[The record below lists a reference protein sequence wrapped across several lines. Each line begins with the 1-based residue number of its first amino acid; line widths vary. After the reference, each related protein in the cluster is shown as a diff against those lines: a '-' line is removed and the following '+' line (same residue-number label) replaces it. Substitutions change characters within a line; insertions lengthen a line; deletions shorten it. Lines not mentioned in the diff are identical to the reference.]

1 MTPKK
6 QDKISRK
13 KASRHSPQHQ
23 AAIARREAGGGRKP
37 QTPKNLKAIDRPIA
51 LSEEAVALIKSML
64 VYEDAEI
71 MGFNKIYNLSSQ
83 GGRGPDFHNL
93 DDLLWAFAK
102 SNGKKPRL
110 IHRLDRDT
118 SGIILVAKTKPAASF
133 LGKAMI
139 ARQFHKTYLLVVSN
153 PHNLKD
159 RGVIDVSLRREDIG
173 REAYSRVC
181 EADHPDALESRTH
194 YEVISRNSEAAL
206 VVAKPYT
213 GRMHQ
218 IRVHMAHLG
227 CPIAGDPRYG
237 GALSLGGRS
246 VKRLMLH
253 AAQLEFPHP
262 AGGKKMLSAPVH
274 EDIVRLCADLELDM
288 GIYT

>member
-1 MTPKK
+1 M
-6 QDKISRK
+6 
-13 KASRHSPQHQ
+13 
-23 AAIARREAGGGRKP
+23 
-37 QTPKNLKAIDRPIA
+37 
-51 LSEEAVALIKSML
+51 
-64 VYEDAEI
+64 
-71 MGFNKIYNLSSQ
+71 
-83 GGRGPDFHNL
+83 
-93 DDLLWAFAK
+93 WAFAK

-159 RGVIDVSLRREDIG
+159 RGVIDVPLRREEVG

-181 EADHPDALESRTH
+181 APDHPDALNALTH
-194 YEVISRNSEAAL
+194 YEVVSRNDEAA
-206 VVAKPYT
+206 VVIAKPHT

-218 IRVHMAHLG
+218 IRVHMAHMG
-227 CPIAGDPRYG
+227 SPIAGDPRYG
-237 GALSLGGRS
+237 GALSLGGRA

-253 AAQLEFPHP
+253 ALQLEFPHP
-262 AGGKKMLSAPVH
+262 AGGNKTLSAPVH
-274 EDIVRLCADLELDM
+274 EDIVRLCEDLELNIDS
-288 GIYT
+288 YT